1 MNRKP
6 FRKKDII
13 IINKGLVVGTDG
25 DEGYRLSV
33 DGKPTSSVEQRNEY
47 KAAKE
52 AFANFDRHSIASK

>member
-6 FRKKDII
+6 FRKKDRII
-13 IINKGLVVGTDG
+13 MVAGTDDG

-33 DGKPTSSVEQRNEY
+33 DGEPTSSVEQRNEY

-52 AFANFDRHSIASK
+52 AFTYFDRHSIASK